1 MQFIRGVNAT
11 LDSSVCQMRKLMIFF
26 KAIEPFLISKINF
39 LGLCDDMGT
48 ETHQSEPKE
57 VGELL
62 NNKIIAIDA
71 NADQSF
77 AVTSKQFPII

>member
-1 MQFIRGVNAT
+1 
-11 LDSSVCQMRKLMIFF
+11 
-26 KAIEPFLISKINF
+26 
-39 LGLCDDMGT
+39 MGT